1 MRRRIVPSLRT
12 PSRTAMTIGT
22 LVLVGLVGF
31 LDCLAG
37 YELSFSLFYFAPL
50 ILGTWLVGSRLG
62 VAVASLSTL
71 VWLGEDLASGHAIV
85 HPLIPFW
92 NALMRVSCFLIVVLL
107 LAWLKRSYEDQ
118 RRMAHELQVSLAK
131 LKILSGLIPMCAWC
145 KKVRDDQ
152 GYWQQVEAYIEE
164 HSDATFTHGI
174 CQECK
179 EQELQADLHT

>member
-12 PSRTAMTIGT
+12 QSQTALTTGA

-31 LDCLAG
+31 LDWIAG
-37 YELSFSLFYFAPL
+37 YELSFSLFYFAPIL
-50 ILGTWLVGSRLG
+50 LGTWLVGSRLG

-71 VWLGEDLASGHAIV
+71 VWLGEDLASGRAFV

-107 LAWLKRSYEDQ
+107 VAWLKRSYEEQ
-118 RRMAHELQVSLAK
+118 RRIARELQESLAK
-131 LKILSGLIPMCAWC
+131 VKILSGLIPICAWC
-145 KKVRDDQ
+145 KKVRNDE
-152 GYWQQVEAYIEE
+152 GYWQQVEAYIAE
-164 HSDATFTHGI
+164 HSEATFTHGI

-179 EQELQADLHT
+179 EMELQAFLHT